1 MNTIRLVLI
10 ALICSLA
17 VASPAE
23 AQNYKKKDRQLRRV
37 IKKRAVRDAR
47 KESRKLRRQGYY
59 VAPGAIPLDR
69 QIEEAWKRQYDRTDD
84 GFPVYIIATGN
95 AVANTSSAA
104 KLQATELAK
113 LELAGSISTQVMALI
128 ESNIA
133 NEQLSTREANSVS
146 KTVAASTNTIAANLG
161 RTLVLV
167 EIYRKVKKTTNIE
180 ASVRMAY
187 NSKKAM
193 EMAKKSIRKQLE
205 EATELTR
212 EKLDKLMNFD

>member
-10 ALICSLA
+10 ALICSMA

-37 IKKRAVRDAR
+37 IKKRAVRQAR

-59 VAPGAIPLDR
+59 VAPGALPLAK
-69 QIEEAWKRQYDRTDD
+69 QIEQAWKRQYERTDD
-84 GFPVYIIATGN
+84 GFPLYIVASGN
-95 AVANTSSAA
+95 SVANTTSAA

-133 NEQLSTREANSVS
+133 NEQLSSIEANSVT
-146 KTVAASTNTIAANLG
+146 KTVAAASNVIAADLG
-161 RTLVLV
+161 RTIPLV
-167 EIYRKVKKTTNIE
+167 EIYRKVKKTTNTE
-180 ASVRMAY
+180 ASIRMAY
-187 NSKKAM
+187 NSKKAL
-193 EMAKKSIRKQLE
+193 EIGKKSIRKQLE
-205 EATELTR
+205 EETELTR